1 MSQSPDKLREPI
13 ADLPNPELNPL
24 LNPVLGRHLGQ
35 WAHVYFTTAPEKREE
50 ALFDLLEDLKAE
62 EARSGLPEPA
72 EVEGTAD
79 GIYAIVCPRCE
90 RSNLRSQKYCGMCG
104 ALMPVRAQAAAAS
117 GSGATIGNS
126 MFEQDYAPTHDRVD
140 EAVDVEPLEPRERAA
155 ERAEAHS
162 PFAATS
168 LLFQPSA
175 EETVHRAAVRSEHA
189 EPELRSAPV
198 DIDWLRNKNFPPQ
211 SDSSS
216 GIRNYLLGIAV
227 VLCIGILVFLL
238 VIRPSASK
246 TDAAKPKPPM
256 NWNIGQNA
264 PTPMPTVESS
274 NKAAAT
280 TASQAANVPQPD
292 VPMATDNTHPTRADT
307 PSSHASTNSGADN
320 SQRQTRKNRTAE
332 LAAPAT
338 QEADQNAIEVTT
350 AKQYLSA
357 SNGHPDG
364 AAAAELLWKA
374 VGKGNSTALLMLSDL
389 YASGNGVPKS
399 CDQAR
404 LLLQAALRRNVP
416 SADAKMQALQ
426 RTCRN

>member
-1 MSQSPDKLREPI
+1 VSQSPDKLREPI

-35 WAHVYFTTAPEKREE
+35 WAHVYFTTAPEKRDE
-50 ALFDLLEDLKAE
+50 ALYELIEDLKAE
-62 EARSGLPEPA
+62 ETRNGGPEPG
-72 EVEGTAD
+72 ELSGTAD

-117 GSGATIGNS
+117 GSGTSVGNA
-126 MFEQDYAPTHDRVD
+126 MFEADCTTTEEPFR
-140 EAVDVEPLEPRERAA
+140 EAVDLEPIEQRNRIQEDT
-155 ERAEAHS
+155 ESQS

-168 LLFQPSA
+168 LLFQSRA
-175 EETVHRAAVRSEHA
+175 EEAVRRPVARSEQA
-189 EPELRSAPV
+189 EAELRSAPV
-198 DIDWLRNKNFPPQ
+198 DIDWLRNKNFPSQ

-238 VIRPSASK
+238 VIRPTSSK
-246 TDAAKPKPPM
+246 TNAGKPKPPM

-274 NKAAAT
+274 NGAAAS
-280 TASQAANVPQPD
+280 ASSPNPSVPQAD
-292 VPMATDNTHPTRADT
+292 VPMTNDRARGSGTNARGAIAPTSPA
-307 PSSHASTNSGADN
+307 ANI
-320 SQRQTRKNRTAE
+320 QRQAHKNRTAD
-332 LAAPAT
+332 ATAPAT
-338 QEADQNAIEVTT
+338 PDADQNAIEVTV
-350 AKQYLSA
+350 AKQYLSG

-389 YASGNGVPKS
+389 YASGNGVPKN

-404 LLLQAALRRNVP
+404 LLLQAALRRNV
-416 SADAKMQALQ
+416 SAAASKMQEIQ
-426 RTCRN
+426 KTCP